1 MQSLSNNMHTQ
12 ILNFWIVSALALAS
26 FAMPAHGANIMLRD
40 RATHQGAVVYLGDV
54 ADISA
59 THEAELQ
66 DLLTTPLLAAPP
78 RGTQQFLAATQVRDL
93 LASRG
98 IDVSS
103 LSISGFKM
111 IEIGTAAE
119 VTNPLAI
126 EPLPVPTPVESQQAV
141 IAAIEQHL
149 SATTGHEDW
158 QVEVELNSAEL
169 RELTKLG
176 LELEAAAGRTPWT
189 GMQRFQLTA
198 AGARVTVPVM
208 AHVDRLRH
216 VIVALRKIDQG
227 NLIGAADVEIRLQ
240 AGHVPAGS
248 ASSLEEVIGKE
259 ALRAIDADAVLQN
272 TQLRPPLQVERG
284 ETVKVFARTAG
295 ITVSTFAVVQQDGSL
310 GDLVQ
315 AQTLDKKDRFAARVS
330 GWKQLEVLPT
340 GATAADFATLNQGQT
355 LQR

>member
-1 MQSLSNNMHTQ
+1 
-12 ILNFWIVSALALAS
+12 
-26 FAMPAHGANIMLRD
+26 MPAHGASIMLRD

-59 THEAELQ
+59 ANNAELQ
-66 DLLTTPLLAAPP
+66 DLLTTPLLTAPP
-78 RGTQQFLAATQVRDL
+78 KGTQQFLDATQVRDL

-103 LSISGFKM
+103 LSISGSKL
-111 IEIGTAAE
+111 IEIGTAAV
-119 VTNPLAI
+119 VTNPVAI
-126 EPLPVPTPVESQQAV
+126 EPLPVPTPAEAQQAV

-158 QVEVELNSAEL
+158 QIEVDFNSAQL
-169 RELTKLG
+169 TELTKLG
-176 LELEAAAGRTPWT
+176 FELQANAGRTPWT
-189 GMQRFQLTA
+189 GMQRFQLSAEGAQA
-198 AGARVTVPVM
+198 AVPVM
-208 AHVDRLRH
+208 ARVDRLRH
-216 VIVALRKIDQG
+216 VIVALRKIEQG

-240 AGHVPAGS
+240 GGKIPVGS
-248 ASSLEEVIGKE
+248 ASALDQVIGKE
-259 ALRAIDADAVLQN
+259 ALRAINPDDIVQS
-272 TQLRPPLQVERG
+272 TQLRAPLQVQRG

-295 ITVSTFAVVQQDGSL
+295 ITVSTYAVVQQDGSL

-340 GATAADFATLNQGQT
+340 GALAADFAALNQGQT
-355 LQR
+355 QQR